1 MVGNG
6 RHPGFFSRSR
16 ISLRSCGLLPC
27 SKRIPMCSTQ
37 RIGSCETGGR
47 LIMPLIKR
55 WSIGVSVFAVV
66 VGVLLLADTYL
77 SRQSSSFR
85 VAEIKPT
92 PVIETKLSGERTIY
106 QTYHVSVAGYPLAA
120 DADMYAYA
128 ERIFSDQVRDMADQE
143 GKSQIWFTFYLE
155 RVVINGQE
163 KIRTFRII
171 YANEG
176 NGWHRLEPT
185 IPKMDSA

>member
-1 MVGNG
+1 
-6 RHPGFFSRSR
+6 
-16 ISLRSCGLLPC
+16 
-27 SKRIPMCSTQ
+27 
-37 RIGSCETGGR
+37 
-47 LIMPLIKR
+47 MPLIKR

-66 VGVLLLADTYL
+66 IGVLLLANTYL

-176 NGWHRLEPT
+176 SGWHRLEPT
-185 IPKMDSA
+185 IPKKDSA